1 VSHDYHEQLHG
12 YDPAQILVDNCGEC
26 EARSEYSDH
35 GISSLDSDRFEAA
48 WKRAAAWFRAGGVWE
63 EVSDAEVPLL
73 AVLWS
78 VQVQL
83 ERLGVPLGT
92 VPLPEPHLAMRR
104 PA

>member
-26 EARSEYSDH
+26 EHRSEYSDH

-48 WKRAAAWFRAGGVWE
+48 WKRAADWNWSRAGQ
-63 EVSDAEVPLL
+63 VSDAEAPLL
-73 AVLWS
+73 SVLWS

-83 ERLGVPLGT
+83 ERSASRLGT
-92 VPLPEPHLAMRR
+92 LPVAEVTP
-104 PA
+104 